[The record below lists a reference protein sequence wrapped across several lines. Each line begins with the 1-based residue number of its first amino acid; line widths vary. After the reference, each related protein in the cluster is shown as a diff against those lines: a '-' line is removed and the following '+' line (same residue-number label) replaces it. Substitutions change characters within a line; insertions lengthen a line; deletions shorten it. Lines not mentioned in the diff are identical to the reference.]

1 MSKVVTGASMS
12 LDGYIAGPGESGF
25 EHLFAWY
32 QSGSVPI
39 PSTHPEIPFNLAPG
53 DAAYLRAWL
62 DGVGVYIVGKRLFTL
77 TDGWGGVHPAD
88 KPIVV
93 VTHAVPEEWVAE
105 HPEAPFTFVTGGVK
119 EAVEVARGIAGEKMA
134 GVSGG
139 TVARQ
144 CLQQGLLDEIWV
156 DLVPVLL
163 GGGVPLLGE
172 LPNAPVLLEDPEIV
186 AGTRV
191 THLKYRLR

>member
-12 LDGYIAGPGESGF
+12 LDGYIAGPAETGF

-32 QSGSVPI
+32 QSGDVPI
-39 PSTHPEIPFNLAPG
+39 PSTHPEIPFNLTPE

-93 VTHAVPEEWVAE
+93 VTHTVPGEWVAE
-105 HPEAPFTFVTGGVK
+105 HPDAPFTFVTGGVK
-119 EAVEVARGIAGEKMA
+119 EAVEVACGIAGAKMV

-139 TVARQ
+139 NVARQ
-144 CLQQGLLDEIWV
+144 CLEQGLLDEIWV
-156 DLVPVLL
+156 DIVPVLL

-172 LPNAPVLLEDPEIV
+172 LSNAPVLLEDPEIV

>member
-12 LDGYIAGPGESGF
+12 LDGYIAGPAETGF

-32 QSGSVPI
+32 QSGEVPI
-39 PSTHPEIPFNLAPG
+39 PSTHPEIPFTLTPE

-93 VTHAVPEEWVAE
+93 VTHTVPEDWIAR
-105 HPEAPFTFVTGGVK
+105 HPDAPFTFVTGGVK
-119 EAVEVARGIAGEKMA
+119 EAVDVARGIAGAKMV

-139 TVARQ
+139 NVARQ
-144 CLQQGLLDEIWV
+144 CLEQGLLDEIWV
-156 DLVPVLL
+156 DIVPVLL

-172 LPNAPVLLEDPEIV
+172 LSNAPVLLEDPEIV

-191 THLKYRLR
+191 THLRYRLA